1 MKKIMVLSTGGTIST
16 QFCSSAGGL
25 VPKLNADKLVSKV
38 FQNEPFDEQIQIV
51 SRTILL
57 LNSSTLSMSS
67 LCAIRECIQECFSDD
82 SIDGIVVTHG
92 TGMMEETAYFLDST
106 LDVIKPVVLTGAQ
119 RSIDQ
124 QDFDGARNISESILV
139 AASGQSKGQGI
150 LVVFNSEIFA
160 ARDVTKVH
168 STSVQA
174 FSSGSHGLL
183 GIISLGK
190 VIYYRKTIRPEAI
203 QITSLEE
210 NVDLIKF
217 TIGADARFIECS
229 IAHGAK
235 GIVIEG
241 SGTGNVNESF
251 YNGILSAI
259 KHNILVGITTRTY
272 EGRSLPIYANI
283 GGGATLQA
291 AGAIMLGDLSGQKA
305 RLLLMAALS
314 DGRSIE
320 QSKAL
325 CLKHAM

>member
-1 MKKIMVLSTGGTIST
+1 M
-16 QFCSSAGGL
+16 
-25 VPKLNADKLVSKV
+25 
-38 FQNEPFDEQIQIV
+38 
-51 SRTILL
+51 
-57 LNSSTLSMSS
+57 
-67 LCAIRECIQECFSDD
+67 
-82 SIDGIVVTHG
+82 
-92 TGMMEETAYFLDST
+92 
-106 LDVIKPVVLTGAQ
+106 
-119 RSIDQ
+119 
-124 QDFDGARNISESILV
+124 
-139 AASGQSKGQGI
+139 
-150 LVVFNSEIFA
+150 
-160 ARDVTKVH
+160 
-168 STSVQA
+168 
-174 FSSGSHGLL
+174 
-183 GIISLGK
+183 
-190 VIYYRKTIRPEAI
+190 
-203 QITSLEE
+203 
-210 NVDLIKF
+210 IKF

-259 KHNILVGITTRTY
+259 KRNILVGITTRTY